1 MFRETAIKNAAK
13 LDQQTVSAGERAN
26 YSTTLLQGLMLFSVI
41 KERLNVLLLLF
52 KTIFFLMTS
61 LMFLTLM
68 ILILMLRILMTDGC
82 IQAERPSKTFVL
94 IDQKVQLGRK
104 RAKRKTK
111 I

>member
-52 KTIFFLMTS
+52 KIIFF

-68 ILILMLRILMTDGC
+68 ILILML
-82 IQAERPSKTFVL
+82 PN
-94 IDQKVQLGRK
+94 
-104 RAKRKTK
+104 
-111 I
+111 